1 MRYQGNACGGQAINP
16 TPLTSDRLSN
26 KIFPG
31 PLLSTLVG
39 EGAKE
44 IFFGVLTTL
53 RKRMEVPAD
62 SPPLAL
68 SGGSMSNLMYSG
80 VASAPL

>member
-1 MRYQGNACGGQAINP
+1 MYYQGDVCGGQAINQ
-16 TPLTSDRLSN
+16 TPFTSDRLSN
-26 KIFPG
+26 KFFPG
-31 PLLSTLVG
+31 ALLSPLVG

-44 IFFGVLTTL
+44 IFFGVLTTP

-68 SGGSMSNLMYSG
+68 SGGPCPS
-80 VASAPL
+80 